1 MARKNKGPT
10 LMQKRFVDELFV
22 DYNQTAAAIRAGYSP
37 RSAHSIA
44 SELRD
49 NPDIQEMIELREA
62 QISARTG
69 SSVER
74 IKRELASIAF
84 VNPKNFIETTDHG
97 EITIKNMEDID
108 DIDAAAI
115 QEITVTR
122 GRSGTTTKLKLIDKK
137 GPLELLGKTEGM
149 FKDKIEVEFKGGV
162 AERLKRAKERKE
174 SGADE

>member
-44 SELRD
+44 SELRA
-49 NPDIQEMIELREA
+49 NPDIQEMIELRQA

-74 IKRELASIAF
+74 IKHQLGSIAYA
-84 VNPKNFIETTDHG
+84 NPKKFMETTKHG
-97 EITIKNMEDID
+97 EIIFKDMEDID
-108 DIDAAAI
+108 DIDAAAKI
-115 QEITVTR
+115 IAGTARSMGITV
-122 GRSGTTTKLKLIDKK
+122 
-137 GPLELLGKTEGM
+137 E
-149 FKDKIEVEFKGGV
+149 
-162 AERLKRAKERKE
+162 
-174 SGADE
+174 